1 MYSRIM
7 LAPKKRTTL
16 TLPASA
22 LKQAE
27 KIGAGRQVTLS
38 AVVAE
43 ALEDG
48 LSMRSR
54 TRRAEQ
60 VLAAY
65 RTAFS
70 GFTEQERLLLDGI
83 ELEPQVG

>member
-27 KIGAGRQVTLS
+27 KLAAERQVTLS

>member
-27 KIGAGRQVTLS
+27 KLAAERQVTLS

-48 LSMRSR
+48 LSLRSR

>member
-1 MYSRIM
+1 M
-7 LAPKKRTTL
+7 LASKKRTTL

-22 LKQAE
+22 LKRAE
-27 KIGAGRQVTLS
+27 KIAAERHVTLS

-48 LSMRSR
+48 LTMRSR
-54 TRRAEQ
+54 TQRAEQ

-83 ELEPQVG
+83 ELEPEVGC